1 MAERA
6 WTACRCRPNGSP
18 GLLSTSRSTTSPS
31 RRRNAAARLRSR
43 APRGTP
49 REHGQGAVPVA
60 LVAAQARFGEV
71 PGCAAASRT
80 RSAAGGRPR
89 RCTIGRKNRVTSRR
103 YAQGARFRV
112 QGFLA
117 PWSGREA
124 APVRAQKTLP
134 RSAFQRD
141 GRARHVHRRLFQA
154 GPDSGGDAEVAEA
167 SEPAALPGGGGGKGQ
182 GDRRRSRRSGRCGR
196 GKHAGD
202 GGAAASGCVGR
213 RARGAR
219 ARVSAR
225 PGCDA
230 SDKARL
236 IRFMALDDKTLKLC
250 NCNRTMALDPKAL
263 AGALK
268 LTQPIEIHTELCR
281 KQVASFHGAL
291 KDEACVIACT
301 QEAPLFSELADRA
314 GSSSDIQF
322 VNIREHAGWSK
333 EGAKATPKIAALL
346 ALADLPE
353 AEPVAGVSYKSGER
367 KQRRDLGSRFRAFL
381 RPPRVLTN

>member
-1 MAERA
+1 MSRNT
-6 WTACRCRPNGSP
+6 TA
-18 GLLSTSRSTTSPS
+18 PS
-31 RRRNAAARLRSR
+31 RRRSAAARRRSKAQR
-43 APRGTP
+43 ETP
-49 REHGQGAVPVA
+49 RERGQGAVPVT
-60 LVAAQARFGEV
+60 LVAAQARFGEGPGRAVGGCPRNQGTPRRGRTRRGATGSKHGPAACGYAEGARLRV
-71 PGCAAASRT
+71 PGF
-80 RSAAGGRPR
+80 P
-89 RCTIGRKNRVTSRR
+89 
-103 YAQGARFRV
+103 
-112 QGFLA
+112 A

-134 RSAFQRD
+134 RSAFQRN

-182 GDRRRSRRSGRCGR
+182 GDRRRSRRCGR
-196 GKHAGD
+196 GNHAGD
-202 GGAAASGCVGR
+202 GGAAPSGCVGR

-301 QEAPLFSELADRA
+301 QEAP
-314 GSSSDIQF
+314 
-322 VNIREHAGWSK
+322 
-333 EGAKATPKIAALL
+333 P
-346 ALADLPE
+346 
-353 AEPVAGVSYKSGER
+353 
-367 KQRRDLGSRFRAFL
+367 
-381 RPPRVLTN
+381 